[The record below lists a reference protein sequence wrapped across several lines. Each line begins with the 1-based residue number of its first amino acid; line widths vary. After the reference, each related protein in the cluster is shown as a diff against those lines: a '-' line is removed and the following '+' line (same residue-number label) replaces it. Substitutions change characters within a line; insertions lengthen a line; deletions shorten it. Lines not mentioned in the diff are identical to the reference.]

1 MARKSFVVRSTSDS
15 GQAVGSWL
23 RYEPG
28 VGVDDDTKLRSD
40 NLITA
45 PVLSDIF
52 NERYPSYSVGFFEGY
67 IDTYNT
73 VNLSWDAPLQ
83 TTLGVAPIPT
93 KLILVYST
101 LGEPVTINDGIYLLE
116 TSTATKYT
124 HVVPE
129 GKWAYY
135 SIFVKYEDNA
145 GNVFYEL
152 GTTLSI
158 LVPKNYNSA
167 SDLFS
172 KVPVYY
178 RLQDGTMDTAG
189 IGGPLERFIS
199 TFGFEVDRMRTTID
213 FLMTCK
219 DPEIANSYILD
230 VLSNDLSVGLLSEE
244 LGPYRLRSILNNI
257 GNLRRT
263 NGTEQGIKDFYTA
276 LTGSN
281 VTVDSVNKKIKVY
294 AQRVNL
300 LKDPNIE
307 YGLSNSLDAGA
318 PGTAAFPILYDA
330 GSPATASSP
339 SGFTGTSADLLIST
353 TGASVGTISGSG
365 TASVPWVATVTGA
378 ASASLLTVGDGVVAT
393 NGTGSLF
400 GGSPTTVEVTSKS
413 STSFTYKVVGG
424 TIPTAGTVTNIRRV
438 FSTMYDGGNAQ
449 GTGLVDINTNPP
461 LWIMSPDTVTANTNV
476 LQTSN
481 ADVYAIY
488 GDTLYFS
495 VQNEAVA
502 QVQNLITKVA
512 LYSTAGYGNSGAVL
526 VAEATTARIS
536 GGTRYWELVIPS
548 SFTSYTG
555 MFLCVF
561 IPSVTPI
568 ESFKRMLLERSINAE
583 YFDGTTVLGG
593 WIRDA
598 VGGSRSDYRWYN
610 PSSPDAIGDQTASGL
625 KNKNY
630 SVYNSNYQKTRTIA
644 RRLLP
649 SVIPVT
655 ELTTAATVYSNRP
668 IDSADSR
675 WSITFNHIPGV
686 S

>member
-1 MARKSFVVRSTSDS
+1 MARKSFVVRNTSDS

-83 TTLGVAPIPT
+83 TTLGVTPIPT

-101 LGEPVTINDGIYLLE
+101 LGEPVTINDGVYLLE
-116 TSTATKYT
+116 TSTATDYT

-300 LKDPNIE
+300 LKDPNIF
-307 YGLSNSLDAGA
+307 YGLSSSLDAGS

-413 STSFTYKVVGG
+413 STSFTYKVIGG

-438 FSTMYDGGNAQ
+438 FSTMYDGGNVA
-449 GTGLVDINTNPP
+449 GTGLVDINTNQP
-461 LWIMSPDTVTANTNV
+461 LWVMSPD
-476 LQTSN
+476 S
-481 ADVYAIY
+481 
-488 GDTLYFS
+488 
-495 VQNEAVA
+495 
-502 QVQNLITKVA
+502 
-512 LYSTAGYGNSGAVL
+512 
-526 VAEATTARIS
+526 
-536 GGTRYWELVIPS
+536 
-548 SFTSYTG
+548 
-555 MFLCVF
+555 
-561 IPSVTPI
+561 
-568 ESFKRMLLERSINAE
+568 
-583 YFDGTTVLGG
+583 
-593 WIRDA
+593 
-598 VGGSRSDYRWYN
+598 
-610 PSSPDAIGDQTASGL
+610 
-625 KNKNY
+625 
-630 SVYNSNYQKTRTIA
+630 
-644 RRLLP
+644 
-649 SVIPVT
+649 
-655 ELTTAATVYSNRP
+655 
-668 IDSADSR
+668 
-675 WSITFNHIPGV
+675 
-686 S
+686 

>member
-1 MARKSFVVRSTSDS
+1 
-15 GQAVGSWL
+15 
-23 RYEPG
+23 
-28 VGVDDDTKLRSD
+28 
-40 NLITA
+40 
-45 PVLSDIF
+45 
-52 NERYPSYSVGFFEGY
+52 
-67 IDTYNT
+67 
-73 VNLSWDAPLQ
+73 
-83 TTLGVAPIPT
+83 
-93 KLILVYST
+93 
-101 LGEPVTINDGIYLLE
+101 
-116 TSTATKYT
+116 
-124 HVVPE
+124 
-129 GKWAYY
+129 
-135 SIFVKYEDNA
+135 
-145 GNVFYEL
+145 
-152 GTTLSI
+152 
-158 LVPKNYNSA
+158 
-167 SDLFS
+167 
-172 KVPVYY
+172 
-178 RLQDGTMDTAG
+178 
-189 IGGPLERFIS
+189 
-199 TFGFEVDRMRTTID
+199 
-213 FLMTCK
+213 
-219 DPEIANSYILD
+219 
-230 VLSNDLSVGLLSEE
+230 
-244 LGPYRLRSILNNI
+244 
-257 GNLRRT
+257 
-263 NGTEQGIKDFYTA
+263 
-276 LTGSN
+276 
-281 VTVDSVNKKIKVY
+281 
-294 AQRVNL
+294 
-300 LKDPNIE
+300 
-307 YGLSNSLDAGA
+307 
-318 PGTAAFPILYDA
+318 
-330 GSPATASSP
+330 
-339 SGFTGTSADLLIST
+339 
-353 TGASVGTISGSG
+353 
-365 TASVPWVATVTGA
+365 VTGA

-413 STSFTYKVVGG
+413 STSFTYKVIGG
-424 TIPTAGTVTNIRRV
+424 TIPTAGTVTDIRRV

-449 GTGLVDINTNPP
+449 GTGLVDINTNQP
-461 LWIMSPDTVTANTNV
+461 LWVMSPDTVTANTNV
-476 LQTSN
+476 LQTAN

-548 SFTSYTG
+548 SVASYTG

-598 VGGSRSDYRWYN
+598 EGGSRSDYRWYN
-610 PSSPDAIGDQTASGL
+610 PASPDAIGDQTASGL

>member
-1 MARKSFVVRSTSDS
+1 MARKSFVVRNTSDS

-83 TTLGVAPIPT
+83 TTLGVTPIPT

-116 TSTATKYT
+116 TSTATNYT

-300 LKDPNIE
+300 LKDPSIF
-307 YGLSNSLDAGA
+307 YGLSSSLDAGA
-318 PGTAAFPILYDA
+318 PGTVAFPILYDA

-413 STSFTYKVVGG
+413 STSFTYKVIGG

-449 GTGLVDINTNPP
+449 GTGLVDINTNQP
-461 LWIMSPDTVTANTNV
+461 LWVMSPDTVTANTNV
-476 LQTSN
+476 LQTAN

-548 SFTSYTG
+548 SVASYTG

-598 VGGSRSDYRWYN
+598 EGGSRSDYRWYN
-610 PSSPDAIGDQTASGL
+610 PASPDAIGDQTASGL